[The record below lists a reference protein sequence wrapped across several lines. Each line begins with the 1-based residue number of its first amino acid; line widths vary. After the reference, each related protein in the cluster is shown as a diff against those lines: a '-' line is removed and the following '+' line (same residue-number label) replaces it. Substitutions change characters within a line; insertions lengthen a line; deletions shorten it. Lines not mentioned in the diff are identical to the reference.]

1 MNDSNPTGPDNAA
14 GSDIVEPEDKLPQV
28 SLADL
33 PPRLLAATERAGW
46 KELTA
51 VQSKAMPYIMA
62 RRDLMVQSRTGSG
75 KTGAFIMPIME
86 IVNPLEDTCQALV
99 LVPTRE
105 LALQVATEAQTLAGP
120 DGMRVIAVYGGVKYG
135 PQLAAFRQGAHLVV
149 GTPGRVLDH
158 LLRRSLSLDK
168 VKIIVFDE
176 ADRMLSM
183 GFYPDMR
190 RIQEYL
196 PRQRYSCM
204 FSATFPASVRGLARQ
219 FLKDPAFLSLSH
231 DQVYVAD
238 TEHVYYHVPAMDKDR
253 ALVRIIE
260 VENPDSAIIFC
271 NTKTRVHYV
280 AVVLGRFGY
289 DADELSGDMAQGER
303 EKVMGRLRTGKLR
316 FLVATDVAARGI
328 DISELSH
335 VIQYEVPEDTEL
347 YIHRAGRTG
356 RAGAAGEALS
366 LVGDYKEQVQLDKIA
381 RHYSI
386 DFQERP
392 CPTDED
398 VTAVVAERTTVLLEA
413 KLRDRDKLQAERM
426 KRFVP
431 LVRQWAQDE
440 DTVSLMAMLLDDY
453 YQQSLHAPA
462 VPVETERSKEKDDQS
477 NKKRGNRRRRRRNS
491 S

>member
-1 MNDSNPTGPDNAA
+1 
-14 GSDIVEPEDKLPQV
+14 
-28 SLADL
+28 
-33 PPRLLAATERAGW
+33 
-46 KELTA
+46 
-51 VQSKAMPYIMA
+51 
-62 RRDLMVQSRTGSG
+62 
-75 KTGAFIMPIME
+75 
-86 IVNPLEDTCQALV
+86 
-99 LVPTRE
+99 
-105 LALQVATEAQTLAGP
+105 
-120 DGMRVIAVYGGVKYG
+120 
-135 PQLAAFRQGAHLVV
+135 
-149 GTPGRVLDH
+149 
-158 LLRRSLSLDK
+158 
-168 VKIIVFDE
+168 
-176 ADRMLSM
+176 
-183 GFYPDMR
+183 
-190 RIQEYL
+190 
-196 PRQRYSCM
+196 
-204 FSATFPASVRGLARQ
+204 
-219 FLKDPAFLSLSH
+219 
-231 DQVYVAD
+231 
-238 TEHVYYHVPAMDKDR
+238 MDKDR

-366 LVGDYKEQVQLDKIA
+366 LVGDYKEQVHLDKIA

-462 VPVETERSKEKDDQS
+462 VPEETERSKEKGDQS
-477 NKKRGNRRRRRRNS
+477 NKKRGNRQRHRRNRS
-491 S
+491 